1 MDEKIKKKLI
11 KNNKEISRLLRE
23 NETLFYE
30 AGFRRPVKNFSLEK
44 EEKINFPSGYIR
56 TTGEFGRIFNLNEI
70 VQSQHTKKNIAYA
83 LQLSDYYNFHLNRF
97 YIWGSIKTMLY
108 KHALLN
114 VVSVIEALILEC
126 ANNINAN
133 CQKCKK
139 NGRCRNNICRSDREN
154 MKNAAKKLNDLRILE
169 LSAKEFA
176 DLMVLYD
183 YRNRI
188 HIRISEQ
195 NEFIDNKFNQELY
208 NKAIKFLRI
217 IDDQLLQNGVP
228 LYSTCKGFLS
238 K

>member
-1 MDEKIKKKLI
+1 
-11 KNNKEISRLLRE
+11 
-23 NETLFYE
+23 
-30 AGFRRPVKNFSLEK
+30 
-44 EEKINFPSGYIR
+44 
-56 TTGEFGRIFNLNEI
+56 
-70 VQSQHTKKNIAYA
+70 
-83 LQLSDYYNFHLNRF
+83 
-97 YIWGSIKTMLY
+97 
-108 KHALLN
+108 
-114 VVSVIEALILEC
+114 
-126 ANNINAN
+126 
-133 CQKCKK
+133 
-139 NGRCRNNICRSDREN
+139 